1 MWKGPWSARSSNP
14 CQLPFLS
21 LFLGSNIVEIKPALL
36 DFWWAAQ
43 KTELWKGLS
52 VRSVGVRSQMKK
64 GSQTPSETPSKNS
77 SRGREEMG
85 GERRRKRLR
94 VSLLHLKLILTV
106 GFLCCALILME
117 TSGCTVW
124 GNGWPNYKEVAS
136 EQCPGIVLL
145 PLFQFWQK
153 VGTAVTPFLDS
164 S

>member
-77 SRGREEMG
+77 SSVGREIWDWRREEKKWEARG
-85 GERRRKRLR
+85 GGRDL
-94 VSLLHLKLILTV
+94 
-106 GFLCCALILME
+106 GFLCSTWNSFLLWAFSIVPWSWWKHLDVLSGGMADLITRRLLLN
-117 TSGCTVW
+117 S
-124 GNGWPNYKEVAS
+124 A
-136 EQCPGIVLL
+136 QVLCCSL
-145 PLFQFWQK
+145 YF
-153 VGTAVTPFLDS
+153 S
-164 S
+164 SDRR